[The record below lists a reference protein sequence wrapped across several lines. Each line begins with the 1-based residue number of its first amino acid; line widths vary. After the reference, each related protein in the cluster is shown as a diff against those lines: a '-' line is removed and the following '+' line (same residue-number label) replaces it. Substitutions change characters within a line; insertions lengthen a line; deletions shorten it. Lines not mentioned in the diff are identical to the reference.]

1 MKEIWYISRG
11 VFAALGGF
19 LSWFFGSLDFML
31 YVLIT
36 LAVCDYVT
44 GVFCAAI
51 KKELSSSVGF
61 KGIAK
66 KTIMFIFVG
75 IGHLFDRLMQTG
87 DVLRTAVVFF
97 YIANESVSI
106 IENAA
111 VIGLPVPE
119 TLKKVL
125 AQIKNKG
132 DKGETKNE

>member
-1 MKEIWYISRG
+1 MSDFWHASRAGFAFIGG
-11 VFAALGGF
+11 V
-19 LSWFFGSLDFML
+19 LSWFLGEMSFML
-31 YVLIT
+31 YVLIA

-119 TLKKVL
+119 TLKNVL